1 MIKWLPT
8 PSAMNFLAGILA
20 GAERREFRGL
30 HQRRALRQARL
41 PLWLTLISLL
51 GALALL
57 RPALS

>member
-1 MIKWLPT
+1 
-8 PSAMNFLAGILA
+8 MNFLAGILA